1 MKRVLLHYPILNM
14 GGAERSSLR
23 LIKALADRGWD
34 VTLVLTTGGGA
45 LERAVDARVKIVCLR
60 PYAFGNHFANARGL
74 AASLFALPDLLA
86 YVFMRV
92 IGAARM
98 IQFLFRDYD
107 AAAVLLMGTPSTF
120 VRRII
125 RADVKAIWIRN
136 DLSCADPNGQI
147 TARLKVAAPKID
159 YFLCVSEVSRRSL
172 VSAVPEVSFKA
183 IVAHNI
189 LDAEEMR
196 VLADAAEPPFT
207 PWPDGRLVVLSVCRL
222 SDRSKGLRRMVR
234 VCRAMMDAG
243 LDFHWYVAGEGPD
256 RALIEADIAAA
267 KVGARM
273 TLLGQLNN
281 PYPAYRAADVVA
293 MLSYFEGL
301 CGVINEARVLER
313 PVIATQVSGVDEQ
326 LIDGVNGLIV
336 PQEERQIVAGMKRI
350 LTDAGLRARL
360 AQGGY
365 SEALLDDDAKMDRIE
380 ALFLGKRT
388 RS

>member
-1 MKRVLLHYPILNM
+1 
-14 GGAERSSLR
+14 
-23 LIKALADRGWD
+23 
-34 VTLVLTTGGGA
+34 
-45 LERAVDARVKIVCLR
+45 
-60 PYAFGNHFANARGL
+60 
-74 AASLFALPDLLA
+74 
-86 YVFMRV
+86 
-92 IGAARM
+92 
-98 IQFLFRDYD
+98 
-107 AAAVLLMGTPSTF
+107 
-120 VRRII
+120 
-125 RADVKAIWIRN
+125 
-136 DLSCADPNGQI
+136 
-147 TARLKVAAPKID
+147 
-159 YFLCVSEVSRRSL
+159 
-172 VSAVPEVSFKA
+172 
-183 IVAHNI
+183 
-189 LDAEEMR
+189 
-196 VLADAAEPPFT
+196 
-207 PWPDGRLVVLSVCRL
+207 
-222 SDRSKGLRRMVR
+222 MVR